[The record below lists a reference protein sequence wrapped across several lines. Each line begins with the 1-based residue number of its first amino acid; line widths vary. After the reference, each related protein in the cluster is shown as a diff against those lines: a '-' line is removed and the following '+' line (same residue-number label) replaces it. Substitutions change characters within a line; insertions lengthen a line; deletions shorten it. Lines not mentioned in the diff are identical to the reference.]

1 MNHVYRLKRSGR
13 TQQLQLV
20 PENARSAGKGASSS
34 GTSLTQS
41 VAATLASFALSGM
54 VALLHAQQAPP
65 AVNQLPQGGVVSRG
79 NANINT
85 SSTPAGN
92 ALMTVNQTSN
102 RAVID
107 WNSFNVGAN
116 AKVQFNQP
124 SSSAVVLNQILGNN
138 ASQIY
143 GQISANGQVFLSNP
157 NGIYF
162 SPTAQVDVGG
172 LVATTGRANA
182 DDFMAGKSVFNR
194 AGATGSVVND
204 GQLNAALGGYIALL
218 APEVRNQGV
227 IVAQAGTVALASG
240 EAITLN
246 FNGAGTGLAGI
257 TTTPQ
262 TIAALVENRSAVV
275 AEGGYIVLSA
285 HALASLQGSVVKNSG
300 QLSASSLSTKGG
312 KIVLMADS
320 IVLTG
325 TSRIDAN
332 GATGG
337 GTVLAGGD
345 WQGSGDTRLAVQVTM
360 DAGAT
365 IEANATQAGDGGQVV
380 LYSDI
385 SDPNSQTAVSG
396 SISAQG
402 GPLGG
407 NGGNVETS
415 GHNLQ
420 VGSSAI
426 ISTLAPQGQSGNW
439 LLDPYDVTISSAA
452 ATNSSGNTAT
462 GSPSVINATAL
473 QTALGTGNVTVST
486 GSSGTETGNIT
497 VASNLSWSQ
506 NTVLTLLAAGGIT
519 GSGNI
524 AMTNGTAP
532 GVVFDQAGNSTYSG
546 VISGNFAGVTKS
558 GAGTLTLSGTNTY
571 KGTTTVSAGTLEVTN
586 TTGLGTTAG
595 GTTVASGATLDI
607 NVSVG
612 AEAIALSGT
621 LTSSTTGTASLS
633 GVISGTGAVTKT
645 GAGTLTLSGANTYS
659 GTTTVSAG
667 TLGVFHATGLGT
679 TEGGTTVASGATLNL
694 RAAVGAEA
702 IALSGT
708 LTSNTTGTASL
719 SGVISG
725 TGAVTKTG
733 A

>member
-13 TQQLQLV
+13 TQQLQPV

-54 VALLHAQQAPP
+54 VTLLHAQQAPP

-262 TIAALVENRSAVV
+262 TIAALIENRSAVV

-285 HALASLQGSVVKNSG
+285 HALGSLQGSVVKNSG

-365 IEANATQAGDGGQVV
+365 IEANATQVGDGGQVV

-385 SDPNSQTAVSG
+385 SNPNSQTAVSG

-407 NGGNVETS
+407 NGGSVETS

-473 QTALGTGNVTVST
+473 QTALGAGNVTVST
-486 GSSGTETGNIT
+486 GSSGTETGKIRR
-497 VASNLSWSQ
+497 
-506 NTVLTLLAAGGIT
+506 AGHD
-519 GSGNI
+519 
-524 AMTNGTAP
+524 A
-532 GVVFDQAGNSTYSG
+532 
-546 VISGNFAGVTKS
+546 
-558 GAGTLTLSGTNTY
+558 
-571 KGTTTVSAGTLEVTN
+571 
-586 TTGLGTTAG
+586 
-595 GTTVASGATLDI
+595 
-607 NVSVG
+607 
-612 AEAIALSGT
+612 
-621 LTSSTTGTASLS
+621 
-633 GVISGTGAVTKT
+633 
-645 GAGTLTLSGANTYS
+645 
-659 GTTTVSAG
+659 
-667 TLGVFHATGLGT
+667 
-679 TEGGTTVASGATLNL
+679 
-694 RAAVGAEA
+694 
-702 IALSGT
+702 
-708 LTSNTTGTASL
+708 
-719 SGVISG
+719 
-725 TGAVTKTG
+725 
-733 A
+733 

>member
-13 TQQLQLV
+13 TQQLQPV

-92 ALMTVNQTSN
+92 ALMTVNQSSN

-107 WNSFNVGAN
+107 WNSFNVGAS

-172 LVATTGRANA
+172 LVATTGRANP

-275 AEGGYIVLSA
+275 AEGGYINLSDTTP
-285 HALASLQGSVVKNSG
+285 GFG
-300 QLSASSLSTKGG
+300 
-312 KIVLMADS
+312 
-320 IVLTG
+320 LTLK
-325 TSRIDAN
+325 TPDAN
-332 GATGG
+332 FK
-337 GTVLAGGD
+337 L
-345 WQGSGDTRLAVQVTM
+345 TR
-360 DAGAT
+360 
-365 IEANATQAGDGGQVV
+365 
-380 LYSDI
+380 
-385 SDPNSQTAVSG
+385 
-396 SISAQG
+396 
-402 GPLGG
+402 
-407 NGGNVETS
+407 
-415 GHNLQ
+415 
-420 VGSSAI
+420 
-426 ISTLAPQGQSGNW
+426 
-439 LLDPYDVTISSAA
+439 
-452 ATNSSGNTAT
+452 
-462 GSPSVINATAL
+462 
-473 QTALGTGNVTVST
+473 
-486 GSSGTETGNIT
+486 
-497 VASNLSWSQ
+497 
-506 NTVLTLLAAGGIT
+506 
-519 GSGNI
+519 
-524 AMTNGTAP
+524 
-532 GVVFDQAGNSTYSG
+532 
-546 VISGNFAGVTKS
+546 
-558 GAGTLTLSGTNTY
+558 
-571 KGTTTVSAGTLEVTN
+571 
-586 TTGLGTTAG
+586 
-595 GTTVASGATLDI
+595 
-607 NVSVG
+607 
-612 AEAIALSGT
+612 
-621 LTSSTTGTASLS
+621 
-633 GVISGTGAVTKT
+633 
-645 GAGTLTLSGANTYS
+645 
-659 GTTTVSAG
+659 
-667 TLGVFHATGLGT
+667 
-679 TEGGTTVASGATLNL
+679 
-694 RAAVGAEA
+694 
-702 IALSGT
+702 
-708 LTSNTTGTASL
+708 
-719 SGVISG
+719 
-725 TGAVTKTG
+725 
-733 A
+733 